1 MFCLCLHISDMENE
15 QICSKCNTS
24 FRKLAHYR
32 QLHTAHYAYIYT
44 VLYFAQEGKKKNK
57 PEKLTRN
64 SCLYN
69 AEQVHSARTK
79 IKTD

>member
-1 MFCLCLHISDMENE
+1 MSKSALDFLIQSVISEF
-15 QICSKCNTS
+15 S
-24 FRKLAHYR
+24 FRKPAHYR
-32 QLHTAHYAYIYT
+32 QIHTVHYADIYT
-44 VLYFAQEGKKKNK
+44 VLYFAQERKKKKNK

-79 IKTD
+79 IKTG